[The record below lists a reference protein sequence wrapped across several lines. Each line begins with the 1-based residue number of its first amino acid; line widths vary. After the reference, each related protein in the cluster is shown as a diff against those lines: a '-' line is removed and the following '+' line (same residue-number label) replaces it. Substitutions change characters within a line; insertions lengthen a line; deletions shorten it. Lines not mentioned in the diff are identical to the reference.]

1 MEMTQHSMRTSSSS
15 KLTVPFYAPPP
26 SCKKTSAEIISEAR
40 ASIIRGTP
48 LSVTVN
54 TSKMSATIR
63 PINTKRPFTPR
74 EKQRTLFGS
83 SRKTS
88 YRPPSSFSLG
98 YLQFQELDAGN
109 NTTPPFN
116 VRRLNPL
123 PSPPRSCSSLNSNSS
138 SLEFN
143 AWKTAFNEEMTCDP
157 LEHAGQIPTKTD
169 EMLTPVKFRL
179 PSISTA
185 TKHSKRKFRA
195 SASLD
200 NLPEELEGDENEL
213 VTSNPDTSR
222 KEASPIRKAYSSPV
236 QRTRSV
242 FNTELDRDLLTD
254 LRVSNPQPSQVN
266 KRLLPLEKKTP
277 QDVENFPQYNDLPGN
292 SSKIAWEN
300 DTKKYK
306 LSVELRKDT
315 ASLNLTKSSV
325 TNTTNEKIR
334 VNQGEVDFNDGVNNS
349 SLIQSNLKIEN
360 DFKISLTENSE
371 TSYMLAVSSTNN
383 LLEPDLSENKI
394 LGVTNRKVKKG
405 ASHFLS
411 STSSQSPSSIKEH
424 ETSQFEKSDKEN
436 LMENYQ
442 WNKQRKSVD
451 KYLTEGS
458 SDKLSCHNSQ
468 KEIEVKFN
476 PCKSHEDNKVG
487 NLAIGIEK
495 TGQEENR
502 ESVQYILK
510 VLSGIPANEENSA
523 EVLFLLAKLYK
534 LLEADGTIGKPS
546 PSGKMK
552 SQVLK
557 ELYKFVEVSNNNLL
571 LQIARIIL
579 ARSEELSIPKWSGH
593 YFNEGSEPSLKDRWA
608 CVTLNCPVETN
619 YTRTNENKVGTPNR
633 LVPLR
638 VNGSNLSGVFK
649 LVFKVSRS
657 DQNDKLFLEDNI
669 LELFVESLGSASP
682 LEDAEACVY
691 GYGALKFLTMN
702 NVVLTRV
709 LRLGTL
715 ELIVLHMKMINSARS
730 EGSRISEQTSH
741 ALFQLTGALRNVAGE
756 EYMFPHFVSTGAVT
770 ELCRTME
777 LFSSDLDVISNVSRT
792 FSIISTHD
800 DCCSAIVDY
809 EQSFK
814 VFVKLFEK
822 YPGRQDVMVRL
833 GYAIGNLMAKN
844 DVARTKFFV
853 EEGAIKSMLNLL
865 TIYLERD
872 LQMVRTAEKI
882 SSSDAGSNGSVED
895 VIIKIIRI
903 LANMSINPIVGSSLA
918 CSSYTSISSDCI
930 QDNFGTDPNKSKP
943 HGNMPRTLIATFDRT
958 RIVTLLQSGYTQD
971 DVTVTVHHSQSDISR
986 VWKRFRETHNI
997 EDRPHTGRPCVTA
1010 ADQDC
1015 YVQIS
1020 VQSHQSF
1027 MTGDCK
1033 KFDSI
1038 LADPS
1043 DILQSDHQT
1052 AFTEETGSL
1061 HTEFGPCNHG
1071 AISWFVMRVG
1081 CTEPQHRHVQEVH
1094 TFTGGSVIFWAGMML
1109 GHRTP
1114 LIPIRGTMT
1123 SIQYMQDIVEPIV
1136 LPYRRAVGHRFIKA
1150 NDNAMQHHGHMVQQ
1164 CLKNNDIVIMEW
1176 PAQSPD
1182 MRQIE
1187 NNLDMLK
1194 QAIHCLSHPPEN
1206 VQQLIGSVLEEWANL
1221 ALEDID
1227 NLIGS
1232 MLARVE
1238 ELFLNGRRHT
1248 LLNRHGKD
1256 GTQFLE
1262 VLLTVLQ
1269 RKSVAES
1276 EELVHSVL
1284 STLNNL
1290 SYYPTCNDGAFGERQ
1305 LEMAQALCSLL
1316 STEDKACLIEAT
1328 RVYGNLSRSKDAR
1341 DFILESGGMG
1351 RLLCLLDGC
1360 DRELLCTTAGVL
1372 INLMADWDKRLAFKQ
1387 DGGAGSLY
1395 LDADDTALMT
1405 RFTDVCFLLNKLS
1418 SCIKGQKG
1426 CAPSLSDS
1434 PPPSTVTTC
1443 RGGNPLGS
1451 SFGCPSENKFT
1462 VLTLVF
1468 LTLLLC
1474 FMKNFIAFTVHYLN
1488 RLINILSKYGE
1499 GDWQLATLVC
1509 QALWNYCSE
1518 TTDLYSAFTVE
1529 EMNSLFGLLADS
1541 LDEERLF
1548 GVKEGTEVNETI
1560 ASSAGYQ
1567 IWEEFAGAAT
1577 NLLEKMETF
1586 MDTVEP
1592 LEILSLNEERKE
1604 YESAPYGREAE
1615 LSGGER
1621 THYVTPTPITLEPPL
1636 RGPLDESSSSSRK
1649 PSTPAQWFQTISR
1662 DRAKARDSI
1671 EPNTLL
1677 KKDKK
1682 TIQL

>member
-109 NTTPPFN
+109 NTPPFH

-157 LEHAGQIPTKTD
+157 LEHAGLTPTKTD
-169 EMLTPVKFRL
+169 EMLPPVKFRL

-200 NLPEELEGDENEL
+200 NLPEELEGDENEF

-242 FNTELDRDLLTD
+242 FNTELDGELLAD
-254 LRVSNPQPSQVN
+254 LRASNPQPSQVN
-266 KRLLPLEKKTP
+266 KRLLSLEKKTP
-277 QDVENFPQYNDLPGN
+277 QDVDDFQQHYDLLGN

-315 ASLNLTKSSV
+315 ASLNIPKSSV

-334 VNQGEVDFNDGVNNS
+334 VNQGEIDFNDGVNNS
-349 SLIQSNLKIEN
+349 SLTQSNLKIEN

-371 TSYMLAVSSTNN
+371 TPYMFAVSSTNN

-394 LGVTNRKVKKG
+394 LGVTKRKVKKG

-411 STSSQSPSSIKEH
+411 STSSQSLSSIKQH

-442 WNKQRKSVD
+442 WHKQRKSVD
-451 KYLTEGS
+451 KYFTEGS
-458 SDKLSCHNSQ
+458 SDKLSCHTPQ
-468 KEIEVKFN
+468 KEIEDKFK
-476 PCKSHEDNKVG
+476 PCKSYEDSKVG
-487 NLAIGIEK
+487 NLAISIDQ

-523 EVLFLLAKLYK
+523 EVLLLLAKLYK
-534 LLEADGTIGKPS
+534 FLEADGIIGKPS
-546 PSGKMK
+546 PNGKMK

-579 ARSEELSIPKWSGH
+579 ACICKGGRRHCSNKSVVVTIILPCRHRVQQGHKITWNLTTTDIDAGTDTDIIDLAQIYPNLGQICPELGRVWGRSG
-593 YFNEGSEPSLKDRWA
+593 
-608 CVTLNCPVETN
+608 
-619 YTRTNENKVGTPNR
+619 ENLAN
-633 LVPLR
+633 
-638 VNGSNLSGVFK
+638 
-649 LVFKVSRS
+649 SRS
-657 DQNDKLFLEDNI
+657 
-669 LELFVESLGSASP
+669 ELFVESLGSASP

-872 LQMVRTAEKI
+872 LQMVRTTEKI

-918 CSSYTSISSDCI
+918 CSSCTSISSDYI
-930 QDNFGTDPNKSKP
+930 QDNFGADPNKSKRQR
-943 HGNMPRTLIATFDRT
+943 GRRQARS
-958 RIVTLLQSGYTQD
+958 RRKS
-971 DVTVTVHHSQSDISR
+971 SR
-986 VWKRFRETHNI
+986 VY
-997 EDRPHTGRPCVTA
+997 VT
-1010 ADQDC
+1010 
-1015 YVQIS
+1015 
-1020 VQSHQSF
+1020 
-1027 MTGDCK
+1027 
-1033 KFDSI
+1033 
-1038 LADPS
+1038 
-1043 DILQSDHQT
+1043 
-1052 AFTEETGSL
+1052 
-1061 HTEFGPCNHG
+1061 
-1071 AISWFVMRVG
+1071 
-1081 CTEPQHRHVQEVH
+1081 
-1094 TFTGGSVIFWAGMML
+1094 
-1109 GHRTP
+1109 
-1114 LIPIRGTMT
+1114 
-1123 SIQYMQDIVEPIV
+1123 
-1136 LPYRRAVGHRFIKA
+1136 
-1150 NDNAMQHHGHMVQQ
+1150 
-1164 CLKNNDIVIMEW
+1164 
-1176 PAQSPD
+1176 
-1182 MRQIE
+1182 
-1187 NNLDMLK
+1187 
-1194 QAIHCLSHPPEN
+1194 
-1206 VQQLIGSVLEEWANL
+1206 
-1221 ALEDID
+1221 
-1227 NLIGS
+1227 
-1232 MLARVE
+1232 
-1238 ELFLNGRRHT
+1238 
-1248 LLNRHGKD
+1248 
-1256 GTQFLE
+1256 
-1262 VLLTVLQ
+1262 
-1269 RKSVAES
+1269 KS
-1276 EELVHSVL
+1276 
-1284 STLNNL
+1284 
-1290 SYYPTCNDGAFGERQ
+1290 R
-1305 LEMAQALCSLL
+1305 
-1316 STEDKACLIEAT
+1316 
-1328 RVYGNLSRSKDAR
+1328 
-1341 DFILESGGMG
+1341 
-1351 RLLCLLDGC
+1351 
-1360 DRELLCTTAGVL
+1360 
-1372 INLMADWDKRLAFKQ
+1372 
-1387 DGGAGSLY
+1387 
-1395 LDADDTALMT
+1395 
-1405 RFTDVCFLLNKLS
+1405 
-1418 SCIKGQKG
+1418 
-1426 CAPSLSDS
+1426 
-1434 PPPSTVTTC
+1434 
-1443 RGGNPLGS
+1443 RGG
-1451 SFGCPSENKFT
+1451 K
-1462 VLTLVF
+1462 
-1468 LTLLLC
+1468 
-1474 FMKNFIAFTVHYLN
+1474 KN
-1488 RLINILSKYGE
+1488 
-1499 GDWQLATLVC
+1499 Q
-1509 QALWNYCSE
+1509 
-1518 TTDLYSAFTVE
+1518 
-1529 EMNSLFGLLADS
+1529 
-1541 LDEERLF
+1541 
-1548 GVKEGTEVNETI
+1548 KEG
-1560 ASSAGYQ
+1560 A
-1567 IWEEFAGAAT
+1567 
-1577 NLLEKMETF
+1577 
-1586 MDTVEP
+1586 
-1592 LEILSLNEERKE
+1592 
-1604 YESAPYGREAE
+1604 
-1615 LSGGER
+1615 
-1621 THYVTPTPITLEPPL
+1621 
-1636 RGPLDESSSSSRK
+1636 
-1649 PSTPAQWFQTISR
+1649 
-1662 DRAKARDSI
+1662 
-1671 EPNTLL
+1671 
-1677 KKDKK
+1677 
-1682 TIQL
+1682 

>member
-54 TSKMSATIR
+54 TSKISATIR

-334 VNQGEVDFNDGVNNS
+334 VNQGE
-349 SLIQSNLKIEN
+349 
-360 DFKISLTENSE
+360 
-371 TSYMLAVSSTNN
+371 
-383 LLEPDLSENKI
+383 
-394 LGVTNRKVKKG
+394 
-405 ASHFLS
+405 
-411 STSSQSPSSIKEH
+411 
-424 ETSQFEKSDKEN
+424 
-436 LMENYQ
+436 
-442 WNKQRKSVD
+442 
-451 KYLTEGS
+451 
-458 SDKLSCHNSQ
+458 

-1027 MTGDCK
+1027 MT
-1033 KFDSI
+1033 
-1038 LADPS
+1038 DPS

-1232 MLARVE
+1232 MLAR
-1238 ELFLNGRRHT
+1238 
-1248 LLNRHGKD
+1248 D

-1387 DGGAGSLY
+1387 DGGAG
-1395 LDADDTALMT
+1395 
-1405 RFTDVCFLLNKLS
+1405 
-1418 SCIKGQKG
+1418 
-1426 CAPSLSDS
+1426 
-1434 PPPSTVTTC
+1434 
-1443 RGGNPLGS
+1443 
-1451 SFGCPSENKFT
+1451 
-1462 VLTLVF
+1462 
-1468 LTLLLC
+1468 
-1474 FMKNFIAFTVHYLN
+1474 

-1682 TIQL
+1682 TIQLTIRGAILPTPALRTIRAAILPTPALRTIRAAILPTPALRTFRDANFLPVLAPPFFMSLPPTHSSYRRSKGEIRRKDRAEQYNIFKALLTPAPFLCPFASSLSVSTHPAYQLRPLSPPPSPHPSDPQQHPYTLIPWDNLTWVLEDILRQDSSSSDEDENIPHPCTQ